1 METGNARRQS
11 RSPPA
16 QGEFRDPTT
25 QMREE
30 TSTSAFVA
38 IVATNV
44 ILLLMLA
51 A

>member
-1 METGNARRQS
+1 METGNAKRQS
-11 RSPPA
+11 QPS
-16 QGEFRDPTT
+16 EFKDATS

-38 IVATNV
+38 LIATNA